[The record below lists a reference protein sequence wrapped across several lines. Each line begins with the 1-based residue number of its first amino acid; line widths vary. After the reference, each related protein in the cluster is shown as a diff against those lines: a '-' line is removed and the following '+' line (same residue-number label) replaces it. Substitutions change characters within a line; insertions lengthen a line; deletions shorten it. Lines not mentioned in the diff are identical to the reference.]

1 METLLISLLVGAGLV
16 LAGFGFFIMKKF
28 YHKL

>member
-1 METLLISLLVGAGLV
+1 MEILLISFLVGVGLV